1 MKVNSAFDLLVKTK
15 VEVCETAMQDH
26 TLQTWFQNI
35 AKKKQQ
41 NNKSRE
47 QNWQIKQII
56 ESEQ

>member
-35 AKKKQQ
+35 AKKK
-41 NNKSRE
+41 NNKITNQGNRTG
-47 QNWQIKQII
+47 K
-56 ESEQ
+56 

>member
-35 AKKKQQ
+35 AKKKTKITNQG
-41 NNKSRE
+41 NSTGK
-47 QNWQIKQII
+47 
-56 ESEQ
+56 

>member
-35 AKKKQQ
+35 AKK
-41 NNKSRE
+41 NNKITNQGNSTG
-47 QNWQIKQII
+47 K
-56 ESEQ
+56 